1 MKTSRP
7 VTWHPDGIAFATAN
21 KCNYLEIYEFNNNN
35 NDKRIQIITQGK
47 IFDRSRRNMMNNDY
61 ILCLQWNKNQQ
72 IYNNKYC
79 DILAMGSIRYL
90 RLWKIS
96 NSNDKIHADLYLIIE
111 KTYGHITSI
120 SWNYNNNSFSAGYQD
135 GTIILWDS
143 IN

>member
-21 KCNYLEIYEFNNNN
+21 KCNYLEIYEFSD
-35 NDKRIQIITQGK
+35 DKSVQLINQGK

-61 ILCLQWNKNQQ
+61 ILCLQWNKNQHT
-72 IYNNKYC
+72 YNNKYC

-96 NSNDKIHADLYLIIE
+96 KSNDSNKIHADLYLIIE
-111 KTYGHITSI
+111 KTHGHCTSI
-120 SWNYNNNSFSAGYQD
+120 SWNHDNNSFSAGYQD
-135 GTIILWDS
+135 GTLILWDS